1 MNPSSPAR
9 RVPITST
16 SGARWPA
23 KRRPR
28 RGHQRGRARQASAPR
43 RSAMPRPPAS
53 RFALAGL
60 LCPDAAAYING
71 QVIGQVIGISGG
83 RG

>member
-1 MNPSSPAR
+1 MNPSPPAR
-9 RVPITST
+9 RAPITSA

-23 KRRPR
+23 KRQPR
-28 RGHQRGRARQASAPR
+28 RDRQRGRARRQASSPR

-60 LCPDAAAYING
+60 LCADAATYING
-71 QVIGQVIGISGG
+71 QVIGISDS

>member
-1 MNPSSPAR
+1 MNPSTPVR
-9 RVPITST
+9 RVLITST

-23 KRRPR
+23 KRQPR
-28 RGHQRGRARQASAPR
+28 RDRQRGCARQASSPR

-60 LCPDAAAYING
+60 LCADAATYIN
-71 QVIGQVIGISGG
+71 GQVIGISGG

>member
-1 MNPSSPAR
+1 MNPSPPAR
-9 RVPITST
+9 RVPITGA

-23 KRRPR
+23 KRQPR
-28 RGHQRGRARQASAPR
+28 RDRQRGRARQASSPR

-53 RFALAGL
+53 RFVLAGL
-60 LCPDAAAYING
+60 LCPDAAAYLNG
-71 QVIGQVIGISGG
+71 QVIGSNGG

>member
-1 MNPSSPAR
+1 MGDAAF
-9 RVPITST
+9 
-16 SGARWPA
+16 SGGQIR
-23 KRRPR
+23 
-28 RGHQRGRARQASAPR
+28 
-43 RSAMPRPPAS
+43 
-53 RFALAGL
+53 ALAGL